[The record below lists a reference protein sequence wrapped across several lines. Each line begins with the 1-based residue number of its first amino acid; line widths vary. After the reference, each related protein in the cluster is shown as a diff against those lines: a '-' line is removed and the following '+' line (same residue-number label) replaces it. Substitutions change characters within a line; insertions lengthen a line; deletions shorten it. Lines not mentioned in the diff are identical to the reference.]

1 MNHLSEKHTKYSEK
15 GSASIK
21 FLLVLVFLIL
31 AGNIAYH
38 YIPTAYQGESFK
50 QDMETAVI
58 QGIAMPTT
66 YGKPGDVI
74 RQKLSN
80 AVASN
85 NLPLD
90 TYVNVVEKNNAVN
103 ARVYYVKKIPIL
115 PFGIY
120 EYDYVFDH
128 TATPSGFLTKQN

>member
-15 GSASIK
+15 GSASTK

-58 QGIAMPTT
+58 QGISMPSSL
-66 YGKPGDVI
+66 GKPADAVKQ
-74 RQKLSN
+74 RLSN
-80 AVASN
+80 AIASN
-85 NLPLD
+85 DLPVD
-90 TYVNVVEKNNAVN
+90 TYVNVVEKNNLVT
-103 ARVYYVKKIPIL
+103 ARVYYVKKIPII

-120 EYDYVFDH
+120 DYDYVFDH
-128 TATPSGFLTKQN
+128 TATPNGFITQQ